1 VRSILP
7 SSPLLAGRN
16 DGDTGNGIETPG
28 SGLRNIVG
36 STTVGMM
43 EIPETGLRPDCVACK
58 LPARVVIVGMM
69 EIPET
74 GLRLLLAIVSRRSLG
89 DVVGMMEIPETGL
102 RLSQYVAALA
112 RPVHYVGMMEIP
124 ETGLRWRGEG
134 RFLARRSSVSDA
146 LLVLLLR
153 AMAVSR
159 KRLAAK
165 GRAKSGDRGKGGIKR
180 SVLVDA
186 DGIPLRSIGTPA
198 NRHHSLS
205 LTETL
210 YAVVETLDG

>member
-1 VRSILP
+1 
-7 SSPLLAGRN
+7 
-16 DGDTGNGIETPG
+16 
-28 SGLRNIVG
+28 
-36 STTVGMM
+36 
-43 EIPETGLRPDCVACK
+43 
-58 LPARVVIVGMM
+58 MM

-89 DVVGMMEIPETGL
+89 DV
-102 RLSQYVAALA
+102 
-112 RPVHYVGMMEIP
+112 VGMMEIP

>member
-1 VRSILP
+1 VHEGDRDHDWLCSTLAT
-7 SSPLLAGRN
+7 SQTPLGKRDSRVCCRN

-58 LPARVVIVGMM
+58 LPARVVI
-69 EIPET
+69 
-74 GLRLLLAIVSRRSLG
+74 
-89 DVVGMMEIPETGL
+89 VGMMEIPETGL